1 MAEKYTVSTLSVETV
16 LGFIKS
22 GQIAIP
28 EIQRPFVWKA
38 KQVRDLIDSLYTGY
52 PTGYLIISQNPDMKL
67 KDGSLA
73 VGKKIMIDGQQRTTA
88 LMTAIAGLEVITEN
102 FGKRRYKI
110 SFNPLLPEE
119 TEEERFKVQDNA
131 TIKDK
136 RWIAD
141 IADIFSTDFD
151 QYNFIEE
158 YRKNNPEVSGSVIN
172 NAIMKLLRIKSC
184 QIGVITLDKDLT
196 IDEVT
201 EIFIRINSQGA
212 KLNQSDFAMS
222 KIAAN
227 VSYGGNMLR
236 KGIDYFSHLAV
247 KPDWYSEMCNDT
259 DFKDSEYFKA
269 MQWLKDDKEDIFDP
283 NYGDILRIAFMY
295 KFGRGKMKDLV
306 SLLGGR
312 DFETREY
319 KEEIAEASFKL
330 LKEGV
335 LDFMNRY
342 SFSNFLLA
350 IKSAGFITPKLI
362 NSDMTLDFAYTLF
375 LLLHS
380 DPSFDKKLIDKYVT
394 KWYVL
399 TTLTSRYIGSP
410 ETVMDF
416 DLRSIKSKGFIQFF
430 AEIEAAELSETFWN
444 VGLVQRLETSAI
456 NSPYFNTFIAAQIH
470 NSEDALFTKGTK
482 VSDLITIIGDVHHIF
497 PKQYLIKNG
506 WKDKAT
512 YNQIAN
518 YTYLDTQVNKDIS
531 DEAPYVYF
539 GKAFAA
545 CDNGEAAY
553 GNISIRSELTAN
565 LEDNCIPIDVIEME
579 HTDYPTFLEKRRK
592 LMAKK
597 IQSYY
602 NNL

>member
-38 KQVRDLIDSLYTGY
+38 KQVRDLMDSLYTGY

-236 KGIDYFSHLAV
+236 KGIDYFSHLAAQ
-247 KPDWYSEMCNDT
+247 PDWYCNGH
-259 DFKDSEYFKA
+259 A
-269 MQWLKDDKEDIFDP
+269 
-283 NYGDILRIAFMY
+283 
-295 KFGRGKMKDLV
+295 
-306 SLLGGR
+306 
-312 DFETREY
+312 
-319 KEEIAEASFKL
+319 
-330 LKEGV
+330 
-335 LDFMNRY
+335 
-342 SFSNFLLA
+342 
-350 IKSAGFITPKLI
+350 KS
-362 NSDMTLDFAYTLF
+362 
-375 LLLHS
+375 
-380 DPSFDKKLIDKYVT
+380 
-394 KWYVL
+394 
-399 TTLTSRYIGSP
+399 
-410 ETVMDF
+410 
-416 DLRSIKSKGFIQFF
+416 
-430 AEIEAAELSETFWN
+430 
-444 VGLVQRLETSAI
+444 
-456 NSPYFNTFIAAQIH
+456 
-470 NSEDALFTKGTK
+470 
-482 VSDLITIIGDVHHIF
+482 
-497 PKQYLIKNG
+497 
-506 WKDKAT
+506 
-512 YNQIAN
+512 
-518 YTYLDTQVNKDIS
+518 
-531 DEAPYVYF
+531 
-539 GKAFAA
+539 
-545 CDNGEAAY
+545 
-553 GNISIRSELTAN
+553 
-565 LEDNCIPIDVIEME
+565 
-579 HTDYPTFLEKRRK
+579 
-592 LMAKK
+592 
-597 IQSYY
+597 
-602 NNL
+602 